1 MKRLGFLC
9 LTLTLLYGQSA
20 LAALPEKA
28 IQVLASV
35 HPIALMAASVVPTE
49 QLHTLVPVGMTPH
62 DFSLR
67 PSDIDTIQNADI
79 IIWAGKDSEPYLAGF
94 TQRWSDKIWIDISSY
109 GKGSEVKDPHWWFAT
124 DIMIQ
129 AQDRLA
135 AELGV
140 VHSDFASRVRAATQY
155 AYSELT
161 PLQKQGFFVFH
172 QAYDHWVKAM
182 DLHQVGAFTISP
194 ERKPGARTLQTMRK
208 QLSQGEVV
216 CVFSEPEFSP
226 ALVDATVAGIEINRG
241 ELDPMATH
249 IALAEDGYIK
259 FIEDL
264 TQRFKRCLTQ

>member
-9 LTLTLLYGQSA
+9 FALALQCGQSV

-28 IQVLASV
+28 VQVLASV

-49 QLHTLVPVGMTPH
+49 QLHTLVPKGMTSH

-67 PSDIDTIQNADI
+67 PSDIDSIQSADI
-79 IIWAGKDSEPYLAGF
+79 IIWAGKESEPYLAGF
-94 TQRWSDKIWIDISSY
+94 TQRWKDKIWIDISEY
-109 GKGSEVKDPHWWFAT
+109 GKDKEVKDPHWWFAT

-129 AQDRLA
+129 AQNRLA
-135 AELGV
+135 TELGV
-140 VHSDFASRVRAATQY
+140 TNSRFEDRLQTATKN
-155 AYSELT
+155 AYNELK

-172 QAYDHWVKAM
+172 QAYDHWVTAM
-182 DLHQVGAFTISP
+182 NLHQVGAFTISP
-194 ERKPGARTLQTMRK
+194 ERKPGARTLQKMRR

-226 ALVDATVAGIEINRG
+226 ALVDATVADIQINRG

-249 IALAEDGYIK
+249 IELTEDGYVN